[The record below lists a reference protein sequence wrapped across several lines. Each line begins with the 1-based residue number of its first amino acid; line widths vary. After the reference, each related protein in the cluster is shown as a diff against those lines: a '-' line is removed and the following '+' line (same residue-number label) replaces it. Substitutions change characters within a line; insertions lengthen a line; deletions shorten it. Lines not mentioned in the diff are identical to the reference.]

1 MADAAHLRWKLEVP
15 DPQEEALCGWL
26 EERGSTAFYREA
38 DPPKLCYVYFS
49 PGTPPPE
56 PAGLVAFPGV
66 RLLQAEAFGDED
78 WLAKSRAGFGAFEVG
93 RCFHVRPLWEETPG
107 PAGRI
112 DLVVNP
118 GLAFGTGG
126 HETTRLCME
135 LLEKLSLEG
144 RLKGPALDIGAG
156 TGILSLAAF
165 LLGGRD
171 LTAFD
176 LDPDCGPAMLELIDL
191 NAHLLGGALPYES
204 FVGTLDHPRVIGP
217 YAGLLANIL
226 LETIQE
232 LLPRM
237 AEVAAQGGWLIASG
251 ILAERTDE
259 ALVSL
264 MSHGFKPEKVLKE
277 GEWIAILATRWVAE
291 QAPGEPVERGT
302 HPARIMD
309 GI

>member
-1 MADAAHLRWKLEVP
+1 MANATHLRWKLEVP
-15 DPQEEALCGWL
+15 DPQEEALCAWL
-26 EERGSTAFYREA
+26 EGEGSSAFYREA
-38 DPPKLCYVYFS
+38 DPPRACFAYF
-49 PGTPPPE
+49 PPDQAPPE
-56 PAGLVAFPGV
+56 TAGLAAFPGV
-66 RLLQAEAFGDED
+66 RLLEAEAFGDED
-78 WLAKSRAGFGAFEVG
+78 WLAKSREGFGAFEVG
-93 RCFHVRPLWEETPG
+93 TRFHVRPLWDETPG
-107 PAGRI
+107 PADRL

-135 LLEKLSLEG
+135 LLEELADAGRLEG
-144 RLKGPALDIGAG
+144 PVLDIGAG

-165 LLGGRD
+165 LLGGRG

-176 LDPDCGPAMLELIDL
+176 IDPDCGPAMTELMEL
-191 NAHLLGGALPYES
+191 NAHLLKGGRPYDS
-204 FVGTLDHPRVIGP
+204 FVGTLDHPKVQGP

-237 AEVAAQGGWLIASG
+237 AEVAAPGGWLVASG

-264 MSHGFKPEKVLKE
+264 VSHGFRPEKVLKE
-277 GEWIAILATRWVAE
+277 GEWIAVLAVRE
-291 QAPGEPVERGT
+291 S
-302 HPARIMD
+302 
-309 GI
+309 